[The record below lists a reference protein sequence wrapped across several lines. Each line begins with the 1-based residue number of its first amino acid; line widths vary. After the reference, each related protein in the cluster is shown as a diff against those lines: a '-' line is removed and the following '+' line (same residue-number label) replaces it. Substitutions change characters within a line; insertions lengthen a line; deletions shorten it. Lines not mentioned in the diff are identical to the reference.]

1 MGAWLRDGVESPSPN
16 SALTGKFPSL
26 KSARERDPAV
36 QFFMDLCTRKGRKR
50 QEMSPSMARDITF
63 KFNMALSFS
72 GKSKASHTC
81 HQIITNHF
89 YRHSTRLMEPRA
101 AVKGTRPGVV
111 CQRL

>member
-16 SALTGKFPSL
+16 LALTGKFPSL
-26 KSARERDPAV
+26 KSARERDPAA
-36 QFFMDLCTRKGRKR
+36 QFFMDLCIRKGRKR

-72 GKSKASHTC
+72 GKSEASHTC

-89 YRHSTRLMEPRA
+89 YRRSTGLMEPRA
-101 AVKGTRPGVV
+101 AVKGTRLAVV